1 MPVEAATVSD
11 EASPL
16 NDGDRIGHGRDIT
29 QHIVTFV
36 TSALKVLGALWS
48 LTWTRHVVKGKNKYE
63 CVHPGLAVLVQIQLR
78 LY

>member
-48 LTWTRHVVKGKNKYE
+48 LTQAGRAT
-63 CVHPGLAVLVQIQLR
+63 
-78 LY
+78 